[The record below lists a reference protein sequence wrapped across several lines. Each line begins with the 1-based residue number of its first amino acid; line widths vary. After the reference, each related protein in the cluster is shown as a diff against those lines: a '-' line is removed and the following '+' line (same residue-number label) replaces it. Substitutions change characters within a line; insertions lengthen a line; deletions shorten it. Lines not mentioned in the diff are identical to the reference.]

1 LNDLRVR
8 LNRLETATSNK
19 RELIADVMGRADLRK
34 VTEPDF
40 TLSLRDV
47 PRGLS
52 VSDEAEIPETYW
64 LPQPAKLDRQAVLRD
79 LRGDVSIPGA
89 TLNNGR
95 KTISVRTQ

>member
-1 LNDLRVR
+1 
-8 LNRLETATSNK
+8 
-19 RELIADVMGRADLRK
+19 MGKAELRK

-52 VSDEAEIPETYW
+52 VSDEAEIPKTYW

-79 LRGDVSIPGA
+79 LRGDVVIPGA
-89 TLNNGR
+89 ALNNGG